1 MVLFR
6 PWEYGCAA
14 SRRSFPARPHLVQ
27 PAASTPSARSADP
40 AAAVRSSQ
48 PNASASALG
57 SDRGQDRALAGI
69 ILANLAVLT
78 FTLMDAVIKGVSEHV
93 PTGEII
99 FFRNIFAFIPL
110 LLFAWVKDG
119 GLKFRTVNPWGH
131 LMRGAFGVT
140 SMYCFFRSYLEM
152 HLSDAIA
159 LGLSGPIFIT
169 VLSVPLLK
177 EQVGWRRWS
186 AVTIGFIGVIIM
198 TRPGPGMFDV
208 HAFWPLAAA
217 VLYALAMVSIRQL
230 GSSEPSS
237 TIVFY
242 FTAFS
247 TLASFLTI
255 PLGWVDPTQAWVVPP
270 SFGILARV
278 FAIGIMGGCAQIFLT
293 NAYQRARASVV
304 APFDYT
310 ALVYGFLLGWIF
322 FTEVPD
328 VFLIV
333 GGLIVVA
340 SGVYIIHRETVVA
353 RAQRRQPPVPPLPT
367 NE

>member
-1 MVLFR
+1 M
-6 PWEYGCAA
+6 
-14 SRRSFPARPHLVQ
+14 VQ
-27 PAASTPSARSADP
+27 PAASTPTAAP
-40 AAAVRSSQ
+40 AAGRTH
-48 PNASASALG
+48 
-57 SDRGQDRALAGI
+57 DRAVAGI
-69 ILANLAVLT
+69 VLANLAVLT
-78 FTLMDAVIKGVSEHV
+78 FTLMDAVIKGVSEQV

-99 FFRNIFAFIPL
+99 FFRNLFAFIPL
-110 LLFAWVKDG
+110 LLYAWLKDG
-119 GLKFRTVNPWGH
+119 RLTLRTANPWGH
-131 LMRGAFGVT
+131 VLRGAFGVI

-177 EQVGWRRWS
+177 EHVGWRRWS
-186 AVTIGFIGVIIM
+186 AVIIGFIGVIIM
-198 TRPGPGMFDV
+198 TRPGPGMFDTK
-208 HAFWPLAAA
+208 AFWPLAAA
-217 VLYALAMVSIRQL
+217 VLYALAMISIRRL
-230 GSSEPSS
+230 GSREPSS

-255 PLGWVDPTQAWVVPP
+255 PLGWADPSQAWVAPP
-270 SFGILARV
+270 SFDVLARV
-278 FAIGIMGGCAQIFLT
+278 FAIGIMGGLAQIFLT

-310 ALVYGFLLGWIF
+310 ALVYGFLLGWVF
-322 FTEVPD
+322 FSEVPD
-328 VFLIV
+328 LFLVV

-353 RAQRRQPPVPPLPT
+353 RARHRAAPVPPLPT